1 MIIYVN
7 VSCAKLKIQPW
18 IALWKYRRH
27 LCCFGYGG
35 SPAGCSETT
44 ASSAVIITFSGH
56 ITWNKAVLD
65 AVNITHNIVSISVS
79 DILVDLQ
86 KVAVCTV
93 VK

>member
-18 IALWKYRRH
+18 IALWKYDAI
-27 LCCFGYGG
+27 FVVIVYGG
-35 SPAGCSETT
+35 SRAGCSEI
-44 ASSAVIITFSGH
+44 AGSAVIITFSGH